1 MGSLVRQTVMDM
13 CDRHTAA
20 RKESK
25 QVYRT
30 IVTDCLKQVTRKD
43 QGGRQNMVYRVPFV
57 VYGNPNYDMRVASL
71 YIIRELS
78 RHGFVVLPFVN
89 NFLYVDWSVLM
100 NHHDQQRLN
109 GASSKARLPLLPPP
123 PAKHVRFATN

>member
-57 VYGNPNYDMRVASL
+57 VYGNPSYDMRVASL

-78 RHGFVVLPFVN
+78 RHGFVVLPFTN

-100 NHHDQQRLN
+100 NHQRL
-109 GASSKARLPLLPPP
+109 KQQQQQLRLPPP
-123 PAKHVRFATN
+123 SPPTAKHVRFATN